1 MSRLPVTESSKEFKV
16 VAPSSS
22 VATVRNRLISWDST
36 VQELT
41 EPFAVV
47 PSSKSEIILRSLRF
61 VIKKTKFTLAAL
73 VKLPY
78 TLFKLGYEI
87 AKLVARGLSSTRRS
101 ILSK

>member
-1 MSRLPVTESSKEFKV
+1 MSRLPVTESSKEFKGV
-16 VAPSSS
+16 PPSSS

-41 EPFAVV
+41 KPFAVV
-47 PSSKSEIILRSLRF
+47 PRPKSEIILRPLRF
-61 VIKKTKFTLAAL
+61 VIKITKFTLAAL

-78 TLFKLGYEI
+78 ILFKLSYEI